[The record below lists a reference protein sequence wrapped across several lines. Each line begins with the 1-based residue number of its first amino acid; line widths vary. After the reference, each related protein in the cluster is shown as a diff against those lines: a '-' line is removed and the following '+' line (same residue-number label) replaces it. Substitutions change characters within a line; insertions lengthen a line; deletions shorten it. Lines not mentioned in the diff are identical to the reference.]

1 MFPEI
6 RGHLTVTIVI
16 AVVLSLLFGLASL
29 MQLRRR
35 RHQQR
40 ARTGAGGPP
49 YRVADPFSAPAA
61 PVAPSAAPAGASAAT
76 GTPAAPS
83 AARPGKAASVFRQLD
98 GRGEEMPTDAKAG
111 SDVYIWE

>member
-61 PVAPSAAPAGASAAT
+61 PVATPAAPAGAPAGA
-76 GTPAAPS
+76 AAPAVVRS
-83 AARPGKAASVFRQLD
+83 GKAASVFRQLD